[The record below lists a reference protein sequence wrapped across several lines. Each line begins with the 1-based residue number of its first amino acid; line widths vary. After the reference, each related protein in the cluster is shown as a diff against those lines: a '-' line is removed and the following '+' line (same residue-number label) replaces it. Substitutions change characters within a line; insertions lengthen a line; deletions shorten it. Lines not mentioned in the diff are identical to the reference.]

1 MLFQSRVKR
10 AIRKLLKTKEK
21 KMDNSNQEKKYQDS
35 SVMRYDSLFISKSL
49 EYVIV
54 KVGSN
59 SLLIQTQKILDL
71 LEAKKKEP
79 KSA

>member
-1 MLFQSRVKR
+1 
-10 AIRKLLKTKEK
+10 
-21 KMDNSNQEKKYQDS
+21 MDNSNQEKKYQDS